1 MIICTNFSMKISW
14 QSSKCINF
22 FYFNPNIYIVTL
34 DKENKE
40 IINNLNLKIIN
51 LKSINEKL
59 KMRIATMNDT
69 NKNKN
74 DDINNINIDSN
85 NNTGLIHVKRN
96 PNYNARPIC
105 KY

>member
-1 MIICTNFSMKISW
+1 MEIKE
-14 QSSKCINF
+14 
-22 FYFNPNIYIVTL
+22 TL

-40 IINNLNLKIIN
+40 IINNLNLTIIN

-59 KMRIATMNDT
+59 EMKIATMNDT
-69 NKNKN
+69 NKNKKN
-74 DDINNINIDSN
+74 DDINNINIDN
-85 NNTGLIHVKRN
+85 NKNTGLIHVKRN